1 MRQQRDNTRYAAHA
15 STTSAH
21 SAAYTLHARR
31 TEAGRTLAQTN
42 ASATKQKK
50 PAMAKKRAAGEGH
63 DSTKKRK
70 KAKKDSP
77 FRDVAVRGTFALLP
91 HCLDDVKGHILRRL
105 HALLMR
111 HSSALSGVPLAVR
124 DVKLAPGQTLGRVQG
139 TDPRIRVAVRLRCT
153 VFAPQTDCV
162 LPGRVNAIAPNYVG
176 LLVHG
181 YFNASIAASDLR
193 PLHFDSGGAC
203 WRNNQ
208 QKVEVGTLIRFR
220 LTKTHNEGGILS
232 FEGVFVEVV
241 AAATSPGT

>member
-1 MRQQRDNTRYAAHA
+1 
-15 STTSAH
+15 
-21 SAAYTLHARR
+21 
-31 TEAGRTLAQTN
+31 
-42 ASATKQKK
+42 
-50 PAMAKKRAAGEGH
+50 MAKKRAASEGH

-139 TDPRIRVAVRLRCT
+139 TDPRIRVSVRLRCT
-153 VFAPQTDCV
+153 VFAPQIDCV

-208 QKVEVGTLIRFR
+208 QRVEVGTLVRFR

-232 FEGVFVEVV
+232 FEGVFLEVV
-241 AAATSPGT
+241 AAASGSSGS

>member
-1 MRQQRDNTRYAAHA
+1 
-15 STTSAH
+15 
-21 SAAYTLHARR
+21 
-31 TEAGRTLAQTN
+31 
-42 ASATKQKK
+42 
-50 PAMAKKRAAGEGH
+50 MAKKRAASEGH

-139 TDPRIRVAVRLRCT
+139 TDPRIRVSVRLRCT

-208 QKVEVGTLIRFR
+208 QKVEVGPLVRFR
-220 LTKTHNEGGILS
+220 LGLQ
-232 FEGVFVEVV
+232 V
-241 AAATSPGT
+241 ALPGRPTPKVTSGDPSPPFLPGRGAASLLRSPRAVATSSASVRLQWEPLADATCRPKTEWEVQFTRSEP

>member
-1 MRQQRDNTRYAAHA
+1 
-15 STTSAH
+15 
-21 SAAYTLHARR
+21 
-31 TEAGRTLAQTN
+31 
-42 ASATKQKK
+42 
-50 PAMAKKRAAGEGH
+50 MAKKRAAGDGH

-70 KAKKDSP
+70 KAKRDSP

-139 TDPRIRVAVRLRCT
+139 TDPRIRVSVRLRCT
-153 VFAPQTDCV
+153 VFAPQTDCI

-181 YFNASIAASDLR
+181 YSNARVRA
-193 PLHFDSGGAC
+193 LHPS
-203 WRNNQ
+203 
-208 QKVEVGTLIRFR
+208 
-220 LTKTHNEGGILS
+220 
-232 FEGVFVEVV
+232 
-241 AAATSPGT
+241 